1 MEVTLTRLSNS
12 RNTREKMEIRGG
24 RREQIKKTV
33 SLFLASWIFQV
44 LLPSGE
50 SQGVWF
56 MFYVLFCQRKSVLCV
71 CVCVCVWWE
80 SSCQSLNPSNHKANG
95 SSRLAGLRERL
106 ICATNFADWHRPVY
120 SDLFC
125 WRSSTGNRFSVFHIQ
140 AADGKLIFSI
150 SQSDSRDH
158 ETFKFYGNMNNFLC
172 DGIKLECLFTDVC
185 SEALTH

>member
-1 MEVTLTRLSNS
+1 MNFSSSAAEWRISGSVIHVLRFVLP
-12 RNTREKMEIRGG
+12 EKIS
-24 RREQIKKTV
+24 IV
-33 SLFLASWIFQV
+33 
-44 LLPSGE
+44 
-50 SQGVWF
+50 
-56 MFYVLFCQRKSVLCV
+56 CV
-71 CVCVCVWWE
+71 CVCVCVCVLWE